1 MAPKKK
7 RRIIGAIGGYI
18 VLMILILGVAA
29 HELWLRTA
37 LRDRP
42 WQLES
47 YVDNLLARCATGAGA
62 YAFTDKLQILAGQV
76 EQAKLCLSSEDKAW
90 AVHRDYTPCYQKLEC
105 SALTALQI
113 RQNQEQ
119 WARDQK
125 TRLISTLKALKSELD
140 GDARARKAGTKFEI
154 RNFAQSQARTHV
166 DTARNLFALGQ
177 TESALV
183 ATMRARAAWDQSE
196 NAISEELARFYD
208 AGNRA
213 QWEKA
218 AQDLL
223 RWTRRTARAAILV
236 DKLEHRCLLLI
247 GGRIERAYVANLSR
261 NWYRLKSQEHD
272 ASTPEGEYRIKTKLH
287 SGSFG
292 QALLLD
298 YPNADDR
305 ARFNALKKTGAIPV
319 RARIGGSIEI
329 HGGGRLN
336 SDWTDGC
343 VSLENPEMADLY
355 KRAYTGMPVTIVGT
369 SSLGA
374 SVKE

>member
-7 RRIIGAIGGYI
+7 RGIIRACIA
-18 VLMILILGVAA
+18 LMIPILGVAA
-29 HELWLRTA
+29 YELWLRTA

-47 YVDNLLARCATGAGA
+47 YVDNLLARCGTSVGA
-62 YAFTDKLQILAGQV
+62 YAFSEKLQALAGQV
-76 EQAKLCLSSEDKAW
+76 EEAKLCLSNEDRAW
-90 AVHRDYTPCYQKLEC
+90 AVRRDYSSCYQKLER

-119 WARDQK
+119 WTREQK
-125 TRLISTLKALKSELD
+125 ARLIITLEALKSELD

-154 RNFAQSQARTHV
+154 RNLAQSQARTHFE
-166 DTARNLFALGQ
+166 TARNLIALGQ
-177 TESALV
+177 IESALV
-183 ATMRARAAWDQSE
+183 AVMRARAAWDRSE
-196 NAISEELARFYD
+196 SSISEELARFYD
-208 AGNRA
+208 DGHRA
-213 QWEKA
+213 QWENA

-223 RWTRRTARAAILV
+223 RWTRRTARKAILV
-236 DKLEHRCLLLI
+236 DKLEHRCLLLAE
-247 GGRIERAYVANLSR
+247 GRIERAYVANLGR

-272 ASTPEGEYRIKTKLH
+272 ASTPEGEYRIKSKFRSDTY
-287 SGSFG
+287 GW
-292 QALLLD
+292 ALLLD
-298 YPNADDR
+298 YPNAADR
-305 ARFNALKKTGAIPV
+305 ARFNALKKTGAISV

-329 HGGGRLN
+329 HGGGRHN

-369 SSLGA
+369 CSLGA
-374 SVKE
+374 SVRE

>member
-7 RRIIGAIGGYI
+7 WGIIGLYL
-18 VLMILILGVAA
+18 VLMISILGVAA
-29 HELWLRTA
+29 YELWLHTA

-47 YVDNLLARCATGAGA
+47 YVDNLLARCATNAGA
-62 YAFTDKLQILAGQV
+62 YAFAEKLQALAGQV
-76 EQAKLCLSSEDKAW
+76 EEAKVCLSSQDEAW
-90 AVHRDYTPCYQKLEC
+90 AVHRDYTSCYEKLKR

-125 TRLISTLKALKSELD
+125 ARLIITLKVLESELD
-140 GDARARKAGTKFEI
+140 GDARARKAGAKFEI
-154 RNFAQSQARTHV
+154 RNFAQSQARTQFE
-166 DTARNLFALGQ
+166 TARNLIALGQ
-177 TESALV
+177 TESALIAV
-183 ATMRARAAWDQSE
+183 MRARAAWDQSE
-196 NAISEELARFYD
+196 NSISEELARFYD

-223 RWTRRTARAAILV
+223 LWTRRTAGSAILV
-236 DKLEHRCLLLI
+236 DKLEHRCLLLVR
-247 GGRIERAYVANLSR
+247 GRIERTYVANLGR

-272 ASTPEGEYRIKTKLH
+272 ASTPEGEYKIKSKFR

-298 YPNADDR
+298 YPNAADR
-305 ARFNALKKTGAIPV
+305 ARFSALKKTGAIPV

-329 HGGGRLN
+329 HGGGRRN

-343 VSLENPEMADLY
+343 ISLENPEMADLY
-355 KRAYTGMPVTIVGT
+355 NRAYAGMPVMIVGT

>member
-1 MAPKKK
+1 MALKKK
-7 RRIIGAIGGYI
+7 RRIIGVYL
-18 VLMILILGVAA
+18 VLMIPILGVAA
-29 HELWLRTA
+29 YELWLRTA

-47 YVDNLLARCATGAGA
+47 YVDNLLSRCTTAAEA
-62 YAFTDKLQILAGQV
+62 YAFAEKLQALASQV
-76 EQAKLCLSSEDKAW
+76 EGAKFCLSSADETW
-90 AVHRDYTPCYQKLEC
+90 TVRRDYTSCYEKLEG

-125 TRLISTLKALKSELD
+125 ARLIITLGALETELD

-154 RNFAQSQARTHV
+154 RNLAQSQARTHV
-166 DTARNLFALGQ
+166 EAARNLLALGQ

-183 ATMRARAAWDQSE
+183 AAMRARAAWDRSE
-196 NAISEELARFYD
+196 NSISEELARFYD

-223 RWTRRTARAAILV
+223 RWTKRTARTAILV
-236 DKLEHRCLLLI
+236 DKLEHRCLLLA
-247 GGRIERAYVANLSR
+247 GGRIERTYVANLGR

-272 ASTPEGEYRIKTKLH
+272 ASTPEGEYRIKSQIR

-292 QALLLD
+292 RALLLN
-298 YPNADDR
+298 YPNAADQ
-305 ARFNALKKTGAIPV
+305 ARFNALKKSGAIPMH
-319 RARIGGSIEI
+319 ARIGGSIEI
-329 HGGGRLN
+329 HGGGRRN

-374 SVKE
+374 SAKE

>member
-7 RRIIGAIGGYI
+7 WGIIGRAYI
-18 VLMILILGVAA
+18 VLMIPVLGVAA

-47 YVDNLLARCATGAGA
+47 YVDNLLARCTTNAGA
-62 YAFTDKLQILAGQV
+62 YAFAEKLQALAGKV
-76 EQAKLCLSSEDKAW
+76 DEAKLCLSSEDKAW
-90 AVHRDYTPCYQKLEC
+90 AVRRDYTSCYQKLER
-105 SALTALQI
+105 SALAALQI

-125 TRLISTLKALKSELD
+125 ARLIIMLKVLKSELD
-140 GDARARKAGTKFEI
+140 GDARARKAGIKFEI

-166 DTARNLFALGQ
+166 EIARNLFALGQ
-177 TESALV
+177 IESALV

-196 NAISEELARFYD
+196 NSISEELARFYD

-223 RWTRRTARAAILV
+223 RWTRRTARTAILV
-236 DKLEHRCLLLI
+236 DKLEHRCLLLV

-272 ASTPEGEYRIKTKLH
+272 ASTPEGEYKIKSKLR

-298 YPNADDR
+298 YPNAADR
-305 ARFNALKKTGAIPV
+305 ARFNALKRTGAIPV

-329 HGGGRLN
+329 HGGGRRN

>member
-7 RRIIGAIGGYI
+7 RGIIGACI
-18 VLMILILGVAA
+18 VLMIPILGVAA
-29 HELWLRTA
+29 YELWLRTA

-47 YVDNLLARCATGAGA
+47 YVDNLSARCATSAGA
-62 YAFTDKLQILAGQV
+62 YAFAEKLQALAGQV
-76 EQAKLCLSSEDKAW
+76 EEAKLCLSSEDEAW
-90 AVHRDYTPCYQKLEC
+90 AVRRDYTSCYEKLER

-125 TRLISTLKALKSELD
+125 ARLVITLKVLETELD
-140 GDARARKAGTKFEI
+140 SDAQARKAGTKFEI

-166 DTARNLFALGQ
+166 ETARNLIALGQ

-183 ATMRARAAWDQSE
+183 AIMRARAAWDQSE
-196 NAISEELARFYD
+196 NSISEELARFYD

-223 RWTRRTARAAILV
+223 RWTRRTARTAILV
-236 DKLEHRCLLLI
+236 DKLEHRCLLLA
-247 GGRIERAYVANLSR
+247 GGRIERAYVANLGR

-272 ASTPEGEYRIKTKLH
+272 ASTPEGEYRIKSKFR

-298 YPNADDR
+298 YPNAADR
-305 ARFNALKKTGAIPV
+305 ARFNALKKTRSNPSARTDRRQHRDSRRRAAQFGLDRWLRISGKSRNGRPV
-319 RARIGGSIEI
+319 
-329 HGGGRLN
+329 
-336 SDWTDGC
+336 
-343 VSLENPEMADLY
+343 
-355 KRAYTGMPVTIVGT
+355 
-369 SSLGA
+369 
-374 SVKE
+374 

>member
-7 RRIIGAIGGYI
+7 RGIIGVCL
-18 VLMILILGVAA
+18 VLMIPIFGVAA
-29 HELWLRTA
+29 YELWLHTA
-37 LRDRP
+37 VRDRP

-47 YVDNLLARCATGAGA
+47 YVESLLARCATNAGA
-62 YAFTDKLQILAGQV
+62 YAFAEKLQTLAGQV
-76 EQAKLCLSSEDKAW
+76 EEARLCLSSEDEAW
-90 AVHRDYTPCYQKLEC
+90 AVRRNYTPCYEKLER

-119 WARDQK
+119 WAQDQK
-125 TRLISTLKALKSELD
+125 ARIIITLKVLKSDLT
-140 GDARARKAGTKFEI
+140 GDTRARKTGTRFEI
-154 RNFAQSQARTHV
+154 RNLAQSQARTHV
-166 DTARNLFALGQ
+166 EAARNLLALGQ

-183 ATMRARAAWDQSE
+183 AVMRARAAWDQSE
-196 NAISEELARFYD
+196 NFISEELARFYD

-223 RWTRRTARAAILV
+223 RWTKQTARTAILV
-236 DKLEHRCLLLI
+236 DKLEHRCLLLV
-247 GGRIERAYVANLSR
+247 GGHIERAYVANLGR

-272 ASTPEGEYRIKTKLH
+272 ASTPEGEYKIKSKFR

-298 YPNADDR
+298 YPNAADR
-305 ARFNALKKTGAIPV
+305 ARFNALKKSGAIPA

-329 HGGGRLN
+329 HGGGRRN

>member
-1 MAPKKK
+1 MASK
-7 RRIIGAIGGYI
+7 RKWGIIGVYL
-18 VLMILILGVAA
+18 VLMIPILGVAA
-29 HELWLRTA
+29 YELWLHTA

-47 YVDNLLARCATGAGA
+47 YVDNLSARCATNSGA
-62 YAFTDKLQILAGQV
+62 YAFTEKLQALAGQV
-76 EQAKLCLSSEDKAW
+76 EEARLCLSSEDEAW
-90 AVHRDYTPCYQKLEC
+90 AVRRDYTSCYEKLER
-105 SALTALQI
+105 SALTALLI
-113 RQNQEQ
+113 RQNQEL

-125 TRLISTLKALKSELD
+125 ARLIITLKVLKSDLN
-140 GDARARKAGTKFEI
+140 GDARARRAGTKFEI
-154 RNFAQSQARTHV
+154 RNLAQSQARTHLEV
-166 DTARNLFALGQ
+166 ARNLLALGQ

-183 ATMRARAAWDQSE
+183 AVMRARTAWNQSE
-196 NAISEELARFYD
+196 NSISEELARFYD

-223 RWTRRTARAAILV
+223 RWTKHTTRAAILV
-236 DKLEHRCLLLI
+236 DKLEHRCLLLV
-247 GGRIERAYVANLSR
+247 GGRIDRTYVANLSR
-261 NWYRLKSQEHD
+261 SWYRLKLQEHD
-272 ASTPEGEYRIKTKLH
+272 ASTPEGEYKIKSKFR

-292 QALLLD
+292 HALLLD
-298 YPNADDR
+298 YPNAADR
-305 ARFNALKKTGAIPV
+305 ARFNALKRTGAIPAG
-319 RARIGGSIEI
+319 ARIGGSIEI
-329 HGGGRLN
+329 HGGGRRN

-343 VSLENPEMADLY
+343 ISLENPEMADLY